1 MTVRT
6 TGDAV
11 AASGGFAASAWNFII
26 GGQLNVLIGVVVGV
40 LSIAVLIQ
48 RFMINR
54 KISQS
59 EDK

>member
-6 TGDAV
+6 AGDA
-11 AASGGFAASAWNFII
+11 AAATGGFAASAWNFVI
-26 GGQLNVLIGVVVGV
+26 GGQLNILIGVVVGV